1 MDEQTSPIHA
11 GATEPML
18 TLLCFMSGVESPCS
32 LWSLSCAWPQAYGL
46 KSVFQMTVALFFHLE
61 RAQFIIILDK
71 PGVLVLSHK
80 YISVRIILVYCLH
93 TRLEYCCSWSRPCPA
108 LVQLQHKQ
116 VFVLVQKPSQHF
128 HIVYPLMPRK
138 KNIHMLQNTG
148 ISPYPGR
155 PEGHSAE
162 VVLDSILRDEVERLS
177 SPALFVLAGCLLPPC
192 WGFLWLLESAPESS
206 EPGNCQNWWWIQGG
220 ECCCSARKMQ
230 ARHGVKSTDISGT
243 VACGMLSAVGTRCHS
258 PKNAKQIICSH
269 ALPSSRASD
278 TERVYQHCLTWDW
291 KGEVEALS
299 VSYLDLIRKRCSTEA
314 PADQLWGGTV
324 CAASKERRRSC
335 TCMQRDAGWAG
346 A

>member
-1 MDEQTSPIHA
+1 
-11 GATEPML
+11 
-18 TLLCFMSGVESPCS
+18 
-32 LWSLSCAWPQAYGL
+32 
-46 KSVFQMTVALFFHLE
+46 MTVALFFHLE

-80 YISVRIILVYCLH
+80 YISVRIVLVYCLH

-138 KNIHMLQNTG
+138 KNICMLQNTG

-192 WGFLWLLESAPESS
+192 
-206 EPGNCQNWWWIQGG
+206 
-220 ECCCSARKMQ
+220 
-230 ARHGVKSTDISGT
+230 
-243 VACGMLSAVGTRCHS
+243 
-258 PKNAKQIICSH
+258 
-269 ALPSSRASD
+269 
-278 TERVYQHCLTWDW
+278 
-291 KGEVEALS
+291 
-299 VSYLDLIRKRCSTEA
+299 
-314 PADQLWGGTV
+314 
-324 CAASKERRRSC
+324 
-335 TCMQRDAGWAG
+335 
-346 A
+346 